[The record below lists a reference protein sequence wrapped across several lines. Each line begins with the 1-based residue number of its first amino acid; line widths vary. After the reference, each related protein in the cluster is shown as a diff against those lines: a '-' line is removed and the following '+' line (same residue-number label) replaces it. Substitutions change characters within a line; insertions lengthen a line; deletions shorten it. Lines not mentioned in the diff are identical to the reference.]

1 MALVTTRSSTIFI
14 ATGESTQVFH
24 SVNEVPRL
32 LRRRLNETTQST
44 SSATILI
51 ADKRGREELVRALQ
65 GEPSRVHCRL
75 ADTIRARQSERAAL
89 QRRQISVRYVRRCL
103 ELLVPLA
110 IATSLWFLVD
120 VHFQ

>member
-1 MALVTTRSSTIFI
+1 MALVTARSSTIFI
-14 ATGESTQVFH
+14 ATSESTQVFR
-24 SVNEVPRL
+24 SVNEVPRS
-32 LRRRLNETTQST
+32 LRRKLNETTQSA

-65 GEPSRVHCRL
+65 GEPSSVHCRL
-75 ADTIRARQSERAAL
+75 ADTIRARQSEKAAL
-89 QRRQISVRYVRRCL
+89 QRRQISRRYLRRCL

-110 IATSLWFLVD
+110 VATSLWFLVD